1 MSDDQDQ
8 TTVAGA
14 RQRRASK
21 LALRAERKHANVAA
35 RRRSDLPQGETSR
48 VLLKRGAGQ
57 DVGQSSFLPPDT
69 AVDRGELTAR
79 AWPTVR
85 PLQVLLETRRE
96 RRRNFFKR
104 LALFCGVP
112 TLLVFLYFAF
122 FASTRYISEAEF
134 TYQTYQPPTSLS
146 SGLVQTVM
154 GGSQGST
161 VDMSTI
167 LYEYLRSEALMTKLD
182 NELHLREYYSS
193 PSVDYFSRM
202 NRDASLATFLR
213 YFRSNVSVSEG
224 QGGYLTIDVYAYDPD
239 YAVKLAKAVVRN
251 TDQMIDDM
259 TARARRDE
267 VNFAEGQVKEA
278 EDRLLKARLAL
289 TDFQNKH
296 GDLNPQNSANQI
308 GGIVGKIEGDLA
320 TQRTALES
328 VNTLDRNSPQVAAIK
343 SKIAALEGQLRNE
356 QQRLASSAGGGTY
369 SELLNKYAALQIEQ
383 DFAKDAYS
391 AAQQG
396 LLLARQDAARKE
408 NYLVDFAPPYKPD
421 SAGFLLIM
429 EYSAIT
435 LIISL
440 VLFGIG
446 SLVTGALR
454 DQSGL

>member
-1 MSDDQDQ
+1 MSDDQDK
-8 TTVAGA
+8 TPIVSA
-14 RQRRASK
+14 RQRRAAK
-21 LALRAERKHANVAA
+21 LALRAERKLANVS

-48 VLLKRGAGQ
+48 VLLKRAAGH
-57 DVGQSSFLPPDT
+57 DVSPSSFLPPDT
-69 AVDRGELTAR
+69 AGTELTAK

-96 RRRNFFKR
+96 RRKNFFKR

-112 TLLVFLYFAF
+112 TLVVFLYFAF

-134 TYQTYQPPTSLS
+134 TYQTYQPPTSLT
-146 SGLVQTVM
+146 SGLVQTVL

-182 NELHLREYYSS
+182 KELHLREYYSS
-193 PSVDYFSRM
+193 KKVDYFSRL
-202 NRDASLATFLR
+202 NPDASISSFLR
-213 YFRSNVSVSEG
+213 YFRSYVSVSQG
-224 QGGYLTIDVYAYDPD
+224 QGGYLTVDVYAFDPD
-239 YAVKLAKAVVRN
+239 YAEKLAKAVVRN
-251 TDQMIDDM
+251 TDEMIDGM
-259 TARARRDE
+259 TARARQDE
-267 VNFAEGQVKEA
+267 LNFAEAQVKTA

-289 TDFQNKH
+289 TDFQNQH
-296 GDLNPQNSANQI
+296 GDLNPQNSASQI
-308 GGIVGKIEGDLA
+308 GGIVGKIEGELA
-320 TQRTALES
+320 TERTNLQS

-343 SKIAALEGQLRNE
+343 SRIAALESQLRSE
-356 QQRLASSAGGGTY
+356 QQRLANSSGTDTY

-396 LLLARQDAARKE
+396 LELARQDAARKQ
-408 NYLVDFAPPYKPD
+408 NYLIDFAPPYKPD
-421 SAGFLLIM
+421 SAGFLLIL